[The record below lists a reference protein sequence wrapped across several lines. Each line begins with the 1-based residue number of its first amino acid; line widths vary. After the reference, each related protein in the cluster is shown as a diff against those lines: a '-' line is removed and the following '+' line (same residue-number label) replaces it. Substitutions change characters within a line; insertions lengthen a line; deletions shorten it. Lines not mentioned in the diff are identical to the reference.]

1 MLFNEIEGEII
12 KSIFEMRKRD
22 FLGLIDVNEGFTEKY
37 TAVSMIF
44 CFTQKYI
51 FWLSMTKKTYL

>member
-37 TAVSMIF
+37 TEPHLVF
-44 CFTQKYI
+44 
-51 FWLSMTKKTYL
+51 LNN